1 MVFIPYWRP
10 SNPLKIISKTYLL
23 IGVLIGVA
31 LFNLFVLYNTQTTT
45 ANESYSIIRAGDLKA
60 KVETIAGLARSI
72 ANGRESDRK
81 TLESE
86 IAEFDSILST
96 LRTGGTI
103 KGQTLTPIPT
113 DIIPEYDKIA
123 RIWKTY
129 RADASEIQVT
139 SLYNKDVVS
148 AVNYVLEKN
157 TELILTADK
166 LARDLELLDRNYNRH
181 REIAA
186 ELRETAKTIGQN
198 ALLVSLGQEQEAKKN
213 LHVARITFDVGIR
226 KLMQVPLDGLDLT
239 GLNIRSEELASIPR
253 ENSASL
259 EELDLLWESVGLR
272 VKTIETKSLF
282 SDEMN
287 NPISRI
293 NNQRQSL
300 LGSIDVMLDRW
311 NVDRIERRN
320 EGQLITQA
328 VIGIDIAI
336 FVIVLFTI
344 RRSLSP
350 LETIT
355 GAIAKVKEGIY
366 GEKIQ
371 YSAKDEIGELASS
384 FNTMSETIR
393 LKEEEAKKIDTAKDE
408 FLAMI
413 THELKT
419 PLVPIRGY
427 ADILLGGHLGGLTD
441 KQKERIAII
450 KSSASSLLQLIS
462 DLLDVQKL
470 EVGQLKMTKEDLD
483 IRKTAEKSVQTI
495 QPQIEEKHITISNE
509 TGNITVPHDPERI
522 TQVLT
527 NLIRNST
534 KAVEKNTG
542 WIRIYSEES
551 PDEVRIIVSDN
562 GSGIPYEKQSK
573 LFTKF
578 YQADASLTR
587 EKGGS
592 GLGLSIC
599 KGIIEAH
606 GGKISLQSAP
616 GAGTTVTFS
625 LPRSTHKGAV

>member
-1 MVFIPYWRP
+1 M
-10 SNPLKIISKTYLL
+10 KIISKTYLL

-31 LFNLFVLYNTQTTT
+31 LFNLFVLYNNQTTT

-60 KVETIAGLARSI
+60 KVETIAGLASSI
-72 ANGRESDRK
+72 ANGKESDRK
-81 TLESE
+81 ILENE
-86 IAEFDSILST
+86 IAEFDSILSA
-96 LRTGGTI
+96 LKMGGTI
-103 KGQTLTPIPT
+103 KGQTLAPIPA
-113 DIIPEYDKIA
+113 DITPEYDKIA
-123 RIWKTY
+123 KIWKTY
-129 RADASEIQVT
+129 RADASEIQAN
-139 SLYNKDVVS
+139 SIYNKDVVN

-157 TELILTADK
+157 TELILTSDG
-166 LARDLELLDRNYNRH
+166 LTRDLELLDRNYNRH

-186 ELRETAKTIGQN
+186 ELRETAKSIGQN
-198 ALLVSLGQEQEAKKN
+198 ALLISLGQEQEAKEN
-213 LHVARITFDVGIR
+213 LHKARITFEVGIR
-226 KLMQVPLDGLDLT
+226 KLMQVPLDDLDLT
-239 GLNIRSEELASIPR
+239 GTNIRSEELAAIPR

-259 EELDLLWESVGLR
+259 EELDLLWESVELR
-272 VKTIETKSLF
+272 VKTTETKSLF
-282 SDEMN
+282 SDELD
-287 NPISRI
+287 NPIARI
-293 NNQRQSL
+293 NNQRQTFLS
-300 LGSIDVMLDRW
+300 SIDMMLDMW
-311 NVDRIERRN
+311 NSDRIERRN

-355 GAIAKVKEGIY
+355 EAIAKVKEGIY

-371 YSAKDEIGELASS
+371 YSAKDEIGQLASS

-393 LKEEEAKKIDTAKDE
+393 LKEDEAKKIDTAKDE

-441 KQKERIAII
+441 KQRERIAII

-470 EVGQLKMTKEDLD
+470 ELGKLKMTKEDAD
-483 IRKTAEKSVQTI
+483 IRKTAEKSVQTL
-495 QPQIEEKHITISNE
+495 QPQLEDDNITISNE
-509 TGNITVPHDPERI
+509 IGNIVVPHDPERI

-527 NLIRNST
+527 NLIRNSL
-534 KAVEKNTG
+534 KAVQRNTG
-542 WIRIYSEES
+542 KIRIYSEDV

-562 GSGIPYEKQSK
+562 GSGIPYERQSK

-587 EKGGS
+587 EKSGS

-599 KGIIEAH
+599 KGIVEAH
-606 GGKISLQSAP
+606 GGKISLQSTP
-616 GAGTTVTFS
+616 GTGTTVTFS
-625 LPRSTHKGAV
+625 LPKSTHKGAV

>member
-1 MVFIPYWRP
+1 
-10 SNPLKIISKTYLL
+10 LKIISKTYLL

-31 LFNLFVLYNTQTTT
+31 LFNLFVLYNNQTTT

-60 KVETIAGLARSI
+60 KVETIAGLASSI
-72 ANGRESDRK
+72 ANGKESDRK
-81 TLESE
+81 ILENE
-86 IAEFDSILST
+86 IAEFDSILSA
-96 LRTGGTI
+96 LKMGGTI
-103 KGQTLTPIPT
+103 KGQTLAPIPA
-113 DIIPEYDKIA
+113 DITPEYYKIA
-123 RIWKTY
+123 KIWKTY
-129 RADASEIQVT
+129 RADASEIQAN
-139 SLYNKDVVS
+139 SIYNKDVVN

-157 TELILTADK
+157 TELILTSDG
-166 LARDLELLDRNYNRH
+166 LTRDLELLDRNYNRH

-186 ELRETAKTIGQN
+186 ELRETAKSIGQN
-198 ALLVSLGQEQEAKKN
+198 ALLVSLGQEQEAKEN
-213 LHVARITFDVGIR
+213 LHKARITFEVGIR
-226 KLMQVPLDGLDLT
+226 KLMQVPLDDLDLT
-239 GLNIRSEELASIPR
+239 GTNIRSEELAAIPR

-259 EELDLLWESVGLR
+259 EELDLLWESVELR

-282 SDEMN
+282 SDELD
-287 NPISRI
+287 NPIARI
-293 NNQRQSL
+293 NNQRQTL
-300 LGSIDVMLDRW
+300 LSSIDMMLDMW
-311 NVDRIERRN
+311 NSDRIERRN

-355 GAIAKVKEGIY
+355 EAIAKVKEGIY

-371 YSAKDEIGELASS
+371 YSAKDEIGQLASS

-393 LKEEEAKKIDTAKDE
+393 LKEDEAKKIDTAKDE

-441 KQKERIAII
+441 KQRERIAII

-470 EVGQLKMTKEDLD
+470 ELGQLKMTKEDAD
-483 IRKTAEKSVQTI
+483 MRKTAEKSVQTL
-495 QPQIEEKHITISNE
+495 QPQLEDDNITISNE
-509 TGNITVPHDPERI
+509 IGNIVVPHDPERI

-527 NLIRNST
+527 NLIRNSL
-534 KAVEKNTG
+534 KAVQRNTG
-542 WIRIYSEES
+542 KIRIYSEDA

-562 GSGIPYEKQSK
+562 GSGIPYERQSK

-599 KGIIEAH
+599 KGIVEAH
-606 GGKISLQSAP
+606 GGKISLQSTP
-616 GAGTTVTFS
+616 GTGTTVTFS
-625 LPRSTHKGAV
+625 LPKSTHKGAV